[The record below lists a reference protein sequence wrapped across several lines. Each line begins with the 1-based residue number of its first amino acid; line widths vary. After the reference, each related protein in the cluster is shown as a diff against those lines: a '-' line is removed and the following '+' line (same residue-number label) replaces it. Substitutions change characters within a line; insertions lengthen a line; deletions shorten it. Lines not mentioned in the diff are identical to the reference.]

1 MDASSWWCEAVALAP
16 VAAAAAA
23 AAACSPIRSRL
34 SAARAAA
41 TTAKPTR
48 STYAMAVAAKASATM
63 TWRCSKL
70 PQERRRERAWRRKG
84 GGEVEDENRKLD
96 DGELDG
102 GIG

>member
-1 MDASSWWCEAVALAP
+1 
-16 VAAAAAA
+16 
-23 AAACSPIRSRL
+23 
-34 SAARAAA
+34 
-41 TTAKPTR
+41 
-48 STYAMAVAAKASATM
+48 MAVAAKASATM

-70 PQERRRERAWRRKG
+70 PQERRRERARRRKG